1 MHALINAMN
10 ERAQR
15 ALDRKATST
24 PGIITSYNP
33 NTYSVK
39 VQLQPDGTETG
50 WLPLLSQQVGNGFGI
65 YCAPHVGELC
75 HVVFS
80 DGEVEA
86 GVVAGLYYNNEEVP
100 LPVPAGEIWLVHRS
114 GAFIKLNTNGQVLVQ
129 DKSGSTV
136 EMLGD
141 GTGTMSFAGGLT
153 ITANTQV
160 NGDLRVSG
168 NVSDLNT
175 AHGTLADLRNTYDGH
190 NHEVQHVSS
199 GTATVTTQAPGETL

>member
-1 MHALINAMN
+1 MRQLLNAMN

-24 PGIITSYNP
+24 PGIVTSYNP

-39 VQLQPDGTETG
+39 VTLQPDDIETG

-65 YCAPHVGELC
+65 YCPPHPGDLVHIL
-75 HVVFS
+75 FT
-80 DGEVEA
+80 DGEIEA
-86 GVVAGLYYNNEEVP
+86 GVAVGAYYNNEDVP
-100 LPVPAGEIWLVHRS
+100 LPVPAGEIWLVHKS
-114 GAFIKLNTNGQVLVQ
+114 GAFIKLTTDGQVLVQ
-129 DKSGSTV
+129 DKAGSAVT
-136 EMLGD
+136 MHGD
-141 GTGTMSFAGGLT
+141 GTGTMSFAEGLT
-153 ITANTQV
+153 INADTQL

-190 NHEVQHVSS
+190 HHSVPNAKA
-199 GTATVTTQAPGETL
+199 GTDTLTSNAPQETL

>member
-24 PGIITSYNP
+24 PGVITSYNP

-65 YCAPHVGELC
+65 YCPPHVGELC
-75 HVVFS
+75 HVVFT

-86 GVVAGLYYNNEEVP
+86 GVVAGMYYNNEDVP
-100 LPVPAGEIWLVHRS
+100 LSVPAGEIWLFHKS
-114 GAFIKLNTNGQVLVQ
+114 GAFIKLNTEGQMLVQ

-136 EMLGD
+136 KMLGD

-153 ITANTQV
+153 ITADTQI
-160 NGDLRVSG
+160 NGNLRVSG
-168 NVSDLNT
+168 DVSDLNT
-175 AHGTLADLRNTYDGH
+175 SHGTLADLRTTYDGH
-190 NHEVQHVSS
+190 HHPVPNAKAGSDTLT
-199 GTATVTTQAPGETL
+199 TATPGETL